1 MIYMFITNE
10 PDMAEYAW
18 ESGVHRI
25 FVDMEWMGKYERQ
38 GFLDTHM
45 ALSTSDDVAAI
56 RKRLPDAEIMTRINP
71 VHSESHMEIDASIE
85 AGTDVIMLPMFTTSD
100 EVERV
105 IRLIDGRVR
114 LCLLLETP
122 QALARIDDI
131 LEYSAGIDEIHLG
144 LNDLH
149 LGMGL
154 DFMFELL
161 SGGMVEYAAR
171 KILQHDIRFG
181 FGGVARV
188 GRKDAVPARLILGEH
203 VRLQS
208 EMVILSRAFR
218 MGINDVQ
225 ELKTKINLPNEIKR
239 MDECLAG
246 FRKSSTKQLEDN
258 RRKLVI
264 AVRNFLSSKRE
275 ALAV

>member
-56 RKRLPDAEIMTRINP
+56 RNRLPDAEIMTRINP
-71 VHSESHMEIDASIE
+71 VHPESFMEIDASIE
-85 AGTDVIMLPMFTTSD
+85 AGTDLIMLPMFNTAE
-100 EVERV
+100 EVEKV
-105 IRLIDGRVR
+105 IRIIDGRVR

-122 QALARIDDI
+122 QALTRIDDI

-161 SGGMVEYAAR
+161 SGGIVEYAAR
-171 KILQHDIRFG
+171 KIQQHDIRFG

-203 VRLQS
+203 IRLHS

-218 MGINDVQ
+218 MGINDVA
-225 ELKTKINLPNEIKR
+225 ELKTKVNLPNEIKR
-239 MDECLAG
+239 LDECVES
-246 FRKSSTKQLEDN
+246 FRKSSQKQLEDN

-264 AVRNFLSSKRE
+264 AVRNFVSSKRE
-275 ALAV
+275 SIVA

>member
-1 MIYMFITNE
+1 MIYMFITND

-45 ALSTSDDVAAI
+45 ALSTSEDVSAI
-56 RKRLPDAEIMTRINP
+56 RKRLPEAEIMTRINP
-71 VHSESHMEIDASIE
+71 VHSESFMEIDAAIE
-85 AGTDVIMLPMFTTSD
+85 AGTDLIMLPMFNTAD
-100 EVERV
+100 EVEKV

-114 LCLLLETP
+114 LNLLLETP
-122 QALARIDDI
+122 QALTRIDDI

-161 SGGMVEYAAR
+161 SGGIVEYAAR
-171 KILQHDIRFG
+171 KIQNHDIRFG
-181 FGGVARV
+181 FGGIARV
-188 GRKDAVPARLILGEH
+188 GRKDAVPARLIMGEH
-203 VRLQS
+203 VRLGS
-208 EMVILSRAFR
+208 EMVILSRSFR
-218 MGINDVQ
+218 LGINDVK
-225 ELKTKINLPNEIKR
+225 ELRSRINLRNEVER
-239 MDECLAG
+239 LDECHNN
-246 FRKSSTKQLEDN
+246 FRKNSAKQLEEN

-264 AVRNFLSSKRE
+264 AVRNFVSSKRE
-275 ALAV
+275 ELTV

>member
-10 PDMAEYAW
+10 PDMAQYAW

-56 RKRLPDAEIMTRINP
+56 RNRLPDAEIMTRINP
-71 VHSESHMEIDASIE
+71 VHSESYMEIDASIE
-85 AGTDVIMLPMFTTSD
+85 AGTDVIMLPMFNTAD
-100 EVERV
+100 EVEKV

-122 QALARIDDI
+122 QALTRIDDI

-161 SGGMVEYAAR
+161 SGGIVEYVAR
-171 KILQHDIRFG
+171 KIQQHDIRFG

-188 GRKDAVPARLILGEH
+188 GRKDAVPAKLIIGEH
-203 VRLQS
+203 IRLHS

-218 MGINDVQ
+218 MGINDVA
-225 ELKTKINLPNEIKR
+225 ELKSKINLTNEIKR
-239 MDECLAG
+239 LDECVES
-246 FRKSSTKQLEDN
+246 FRKVSQKQLEDN

-264 AVRNFLSSKRE
+264 AVRNFVSSKRE
-275 ALAV
+275 SIVA

>member
-10 PDMAEYAW
+10 PDMAQYAW

-56 RKRLPDAEIMTRINP
+56 RNRLPEAEIMTRINP
-71 VHSESHMEIDASIE
+71 VHSESYIEIDSSIE
-85 AGTDVIMLPMFTTSD
+85 AGTDVIMLPMFNTAD
-100 EVERV
+100 EVEKT

-122 QALARIDDI
+122 QALTRIDDI
-131 LEYSAGIDEIHLG
+131 LEFSAGIDEIHLG

-161 SGGMVEYAAR
+161 SGGIVDYAAR
-171 KILQHDIRFG
+171 KIQNHDIRFG

-188 GRKDAVPARLILGEH
+188 GRKDAVPAKMILGEH
-203 VRLQS
+203 VRLHS

-218 MGINDVQ
+218 MGINDIN
-225 ELKTKINLPNEIKR
+225 ELKDKVNLPNEIKR
-239 MDECLAG
+239 LDECVEG
-246 FRKSSTKQLEDN
+246 FRKASQKHLEDN
-258 RRKLVI
+258 RRKLII
-264 AVRNFLSSKRE
+264 AVRNFVSSKRE
-275 ALAV
+275 AVAV

>member
-10 PDMAEYAW
+10 PEMAQYAW
-18 ESGVHRI
+18 ESGVNRI

-56 RKRLPDAEIMTRINP
+56 RNRLPDAEIMTRINP
-71 VHSESHMEIDASIE
+71 VHPESHMEINSSIE
-85 AGTDVIMLPMFTTSD
+85 AGTDVIMLPMFNTAE
-100 EVERV
+100 EVEKT

-114 LCLLLETP
+114 LCLLLVTP
-122 QALARIDDI
+122 QALTRIDDI

-161 SGGMVEYAAR
+161 SGGIVEYAAR
-171 KILQHDIRFG
+171 KIQQHDIRFG

-188 GRKDAVPARLILGEH
+188 GRKDAVPAKLILGEH
-203 VRLQS
+203 IRLHS

-218 MGINDVQ
+218 MGINDVK
-225 ELKTKINLPNEIKR
+225 ELKSKIDLPNEIKR
-239 MDECLAG
+239 LDECLDG
-246 FRKSSTKQLEDN
+246 FRKSSQKQLEDN

-264 AVRNFLSSKRE
+264 AVRNFLTTKRE
-275 ALAV
+275 ALTV

>member
-18 ESGVHRI
+18 NSGVNRI

-56 RKRLPDAEIMTRINP
+56 RNRLPEAEIMTRINP
-71 VHSESHMEIDASIE
+71 VHSESYMEIDSSIE
-85 AGTDVIMLPMFTTSD
+85 AGTDVIMLPMFKTAD
-100 EVERV
+100 EVEKT

-122 QALARIDDI
+122 EALTRIDDI

-149 LGMGL
+149 LSMGL

-171 KILQHDIRFG
+171 KIQNHDIRFG

-188 GRKDAVPARLILGEH
+188 GRKDAVPAKLILGEH
-203 VRLQS
+203 IRLHS

-218 MGINDVQ
+218 MGINDVS
-225 ELKTKINLPNEIKR
+225 ELKDKINLPNEIKR
-239 MDECLAG
+239 LDECLDG
-246 FRKSSTKQLEDN
+246 FRKSNDKQLEEN

-264 AVRNFLSSKRE
+264 AVRNFVSSKRE
-275 ALAV
+275 AMTV

>member
-10 PDMAEYAW
+10 PDMAQYAW
-18 ESGVHRI
+18 ESGVNRI
-25 FVDMEWMGKYERQ
+25 FVDMGWMGKYERQ

-45 ALSTSDDVAAI
+45 ALSTSDDVGAI

-71 VHSESHMEIDASIE
+71 VHPESYMEIDASIE
-85 AGTDVIMLPMFTTSD
+85 AGTDLIMLPMFNTAD
-100 EVERV
+100 EVEKV

-122 QALARIDDI
+122 QALTRIDDI

-161 SGGMVEYAAR
+161 SGGIVEYAAR
-171 KILQHDIRFG
+171 KIQQHDIRFG

-188 GRKDAVPARLILGEH
+188 GRKDAVPAKLILGEH
-203 VRLQS
+203 IRLHS

-218 MGINDVQ
+218 MGINDVT
-225 ELKTKINLPNEIKR
+225 ELKSKINLPNEIKR
-239 MDECLAG
+239 LDECLDG
-246 FRKSSTKQLEDN
+246 FRKSSQKQLEDN

-275 ALAV
+275 ALTV

>member
-1 MIYMFITNE
+1 MKYIFITND

-18 ESGVHRI
+18 QSGVNRI

-56 RKRLPDAEIMTRINP
+56 RNRLPDAEIMTRINP
-71 VHSESHMEIDASIE
+71 VHSETHMEIDASIE
-85 AGTDVIMLPMFTTSD
+85 AGTDVIMLPMFTTAD
-100 EVERV
+100 EVEKT

-122 QALARIDDI
+122 QALARIDEI
-131 LEYSAGIDEIHLG
+131 LEHSAGIDEIHLG

-149 LGMGL
+149 LGMKL

-161 SGGMVEYAAR
+161 SGGLVEYAAR
-171 KILQHDIRFG
+171 KIQQHNIKFG

-188 GRKDAVPARLILGEH
+188 GRKDAVPAKLILGEH
-203 VRLQS
+203 VRLDS

-218 MGINDVQ
+218 LGINDVT
-225 ELKTKINLPNEIKR
+225 ELKSKINLSNEIKR
-239 MDECLAG
+239 LDECIEA
-246 FRKSSTKQLEDN
+246 FRQSGPEKLEDN
-258 RRKLVI
+258 RGKLVS
-264 AVRNFLSSKRE
+264 AVRNFLTSKRE
-275 ALAV
+275 ALTV

>member
-56 RKRLPDAEIMTRINP
+56 RNRLPDAEIMTRINP
-71 VHSESHMEIDASIE
+71 VHPESFMEIDASIE
-85 AGTDVIMLPMFTTSD
+85 AGTDVIMLPMFNTAE
-100 EVERV
+100 EVEKV
-105 IRLIDGRVR
+105 IRIIDGRVR

-122 QALARIDDI
+122 QALTRIDDI

-161 SGGMVEYAAR
+161 SGGIVEYAAR
-171 KILQHDIRFG
+171 KIQQHDIRFG

-188 GRKDAVPARLILGEH
+188 GRKDAVPAKLILGEH
-203 VRLQS
+203 IRLHS

-218 MGINDVQ
+218 MGINDVA
-225 ELKTKINLPNEIKR
+225 ELKTKVNLPNEIKR
-239 MDECLAG
+239 LDECVEG
-246 FRKSSTKQLEDN
+246 FRKSSRKQLEDN

-264 AVRNFLSSKRE
+264 AVRNFVSSKRE
-275 ALAV
+275 SIVA

>member
-1 MIYMFITNE
+1 MIYMFITND

-45 ALSTSDDVAAI
+45 ALSTSEDVTAI
-56 RKRLPDAEIMTRINP
+56 RNRLPDAEIMTRINP
-71 VHSESHMEIDASIE
+71 VHSESFMEINASIE
-85 AGTDVIMLPMFTTSD
+85 AGTDVIMLPMFNTAD
-100 EVERV
+100 EVEKV

-122 QALARIDDI
+122 QALTRIDDI

-161 SGGMVEYAAR
+161 SGGIVEYAAR
-171 KILQHDIRFG
+171 KIQNHDIRFG
-181 FGGVARV
+181 FGGISRV
-188 GRKDAVPARLILGEH
+188 GRKDAVSSKLIIGEH
-203 VRLQS
+203 IRLGS

-218 MGINDVQ
+218 MGINDVA
-225 ELKTKINLPNEIKR
+225 ELRGKINLRTEITR
-239 MDECLAG
+239 VDECVNN
-246 FRKSSTKQLEDN
+246 FRNFSKKQLEEN

-264 AVRNFLSSKRE
+264 AVRNFVSSKRE
-275 ALAV
+275 EMTV

>member
-56 RKRLPDAEIMTRINP
+56 RNRLPDAEIMTRINP
-71 VHSESHMEIDASIE
+71 VHPESFMEIDASIE
-85 AGTDVIMLPMFTTSD
+85 AGTDVIMLPMFNTAE
-100 EVERV
+100 EVEKV
-105 IRLIDGRVR
+105 IRIIDGRVR

-122 QALARIDDI
+122 QALTRIDDI

-161 SGGMVEYAAR
+161 SGGIVEYAAR
-171 KILQHDIRFG
+171 KIQQHDIRFG

-188 GRKDAVPARLILGEH
+188 GRKDAVPAKLILGEH
-203 VRLQS
+203 IRLHS

-218 MGINDVQ
+218 MGINDVA
-225 ELKTKINLPNEIKR
+225 ELKTKVNLPNEIKR
-239 MDECLAG
+239 LDECVES
-246 FRKSSTKQLEDN
+246 FRKSSRKQLEDN

-264 AVRNFLSSKRE
+264 AVRNFVSSKRE
-275 ALAV
+275 SIVA

>member
-10 PDMAEYAW
+10 PDMAQYAW
-18 ESGVHRI
+18 ESGVNRI

-45 ALSTSDDVAAI
+45 ALSTSDAVGAI

-71 VHSESHMEIDASIE
+71 VHPESYMEIDASIE
-85 AGTDVIMLPMFTTSD
+85 AGTDLIMLPMFNTAD
-100 EVERV
+100 EVEKV

-122 QALARIDDI
+122 QALTRIDDI

-161 SGGMVEYAAR
+161 SGGIVEYAAR
-171 KILQHDIRFG
+171 KIQQHDIRFG

-188 GRKDAVPARLILGEH
+188 GRKDAVPAKLILGEH
-203 VRLQS
+203 IRLHS

-218 MGINDVQ
+218 MGINDVT
-225 ELKTKINLPNEIKR
+225 ELKSKINLPNEIKR
-239 MDECLAG
+239 LDECLDG
-246 FRKSSTKQLEDN
+246 FRKSSQKQLEDN

-275 ALAV
+275 ALTV

>member
-10 PDMAEYAW
+10 PDMAQYAW
-18 ESGVHRI
+18 ESGVNRI

-45 ALSTSDDVAAI
+45 ALSTSDDVGAI

-71 VHSESHMEIDASIE
+71 VHPESYMEIDASIE
-85 AGTDVIMLPMFTTSD
+85 AGTDLIMLPMFNTAD
-100 EVERV
+100 EVEKV

-122 QALARIDDI
+122 QALTRIDDI

-161 SGGMVEYAAR
+161 SGGIVEYAAR
-171 KILQHDIRFG
+171 KIQQHDIRFG

-188 GRKDAVPARLILGEH
+188 GRKDAVPAKLILGEH
-203 VRLQS
+203 IRLHS

-218 MGINDVQ
+218 MGINDVT
-225 ELKTKINLPNEIKR
+225 ELKSKINLPNEIKR
-239 MDECLAG
+239 LDECLDG
-246 FRKSSTKQLEDN
+246 FRKSSQKQLEDN

-275 ALAV
+275 ALTV

>member
-10 PDMAEYAW
+10 PDMAQYAW

-56 RKRLPDAEIMTRINP
+56 RNRLPDAEIMTRINP
-71 VHSESHMEIDASIE
+71 VHSESYMEIDASIE
-85 AGTDVIMLPMFTTSD
+85 AGTDVIMLPMFNTAD
-100 EVERV
+100 EVEKV

-122 QALARIDDI
+122 QALTRIDDI

-161 SGGMVEYAAR
+161 SGGIVEYVAR

-188 GRKDAVPARLILGEH
+188 GRKDAVPAKLIIGEH
-203 VRLQS
+203 IRLHS

-218 MGINDVQ
+218 MGINDVA
-225 ELKTKINLPNEIKR
+225 ELKSKINLTNEIKR
-239 MDECLAG
+239 LDECVES
-246 FRKSSTKQLEDN
+246 FRKVSQKQLEDN

-264 AVRNFLSSKRE
+264 AVRNFVSSKRE
-275 ALAV
+275 SIVA

>member
-1 MIYMFITNE
+1 MIYMFITND

-45 ALSTSDDVAAI
+45 ALSTSDDVGAI

-71 VHSESHMEIDASIE
+71 VHPESYMEIDASIE
-85 AGTDVIMLPMFTTSD
+85 AGTDLIMLPMFNTAD
-100 EVERV
+100 EVEKV

-122 QALARIDDI
+122 QALTRIDDI

-161 SGGMVEYAAR
+161 SGGIVEYAAR
-171 KILQHDIRFG
+171 KIQQHDIRFG

-188 GRKDAVPARLILGEH
+188 GRKDAVPAKLILGEH
-203 VRLQS
+203 IRLHS

-218 MGINDVQ
+218 MGINDVT
-225 ELKTKINLPNEIKR
+225 ELKSKINLPNEIKR
-239 MDECLAG
+239 LDECLDG
-246 FRKSSTKQLEDN
+246 FRKSSQKQLEDN

-275 ALAV
+275 ALTV

>member
-1 MIYMFITNE
+1 MIYMFITND
-10 PDMAEYAW
+10 PDMAVYAVK
-18 ESGVHRI
+18 SGVNRI

-56 RKRLPDAEIMTRINP
+56 RERLPDAEIMTRINP
-71 VHSESHMEIDASIE
+71 VHTETAVEIDAAIN
-85 AGTDVIMLPMFTTSD
+85 AGTDVIMLPMFNTAD
-100 EVERV
+100 EVEKV
-105 IRLIDGRVR
+105 IRLIDGRIR

-122 QALARIDDI
+122 QSLTRIDDI

-154 DFMFELL
+154 GFMFELL
-161 SGGMVEYAAR
+161 SGGIVEYAAR
-171 KILQHDIRFG
+171 KIHNHDIRFG
-181 FGGVARV
+181 FGGIARV
-188 GRKDAVPARLILGEH
+188 GRKGPVPAKLILGEH
-203 VRLQS
+203 VRLGS

-218 MGINDVQ
+218 MGLNDVE
-225 ELKTKINLPNEIKR
+225 ELKSKINLRNEIIR
-239 MDECLAG
+239 LDECLDS
-246 FRKSSTKQLEDN
+246 FRRSTPKQLEEN

-264 AVRNFLSSKRE
+264 AVRNFVSAKRE
-275 ALAV
+275 HVAV

>member
-1 MIYMFITNE
+1 MIYIFITND

-18 ESGVHRI
+18 QSGVNRI

-56 RKRLPDAEIMTRINP
+56 RNRLPDAEIMTRINP
-71 VHSESHMEIDASIE
+71 VHSETHMEIDASIE
-85 AGTDVIMLPMFTTSD
+85 AGTDVIMLPMFTTAD
-100 EVERV
+100 EVEKT

-122 QALARIDDI
+122 QALTRIDEI
-131 LEYSAGIDEIHLG
+131 LEHSAGIDEIHLG

-149 LGMGL
+149 LGMKL

-161 SGGMVEYAAR
+161 SGGLVEYAAR
-171 KILQHDIRFG
+171 KIQQHNIKFG

-188 GRKDAVPARLILGEH
+188 GRKDAVPAKLILGEH
-203 VRLQS
+203 VRLDS

-218 MGINDVQ
+218 LGINDVT
-225 ELKTKINLPNEIKR
+225 ELKSKINLSNEIKR
-239 MDECLAG
+239 LDECIEA
-246 FRKSSTKQLEDN
+246 FRQSGPEKLEDN
-258 RRKLVI
+258 RGKLVS
-264 AVRNFLSSKRE
+264 AVRNFLTSKRE
-275 ALAV
+275 ALTV

>member
-10 PDMAEYAW
+10 PDMAEFAW
-18 ESGVHRI
+18 NSGVNRI

-56 RKRLPDAEIMTRINP
+56 RNRLPEAEIMTRINP
-71 VHSESHMEIDASIE
+71 VHSESYMEIDSSIE
-85 AGTDVIMLPMFTTSD
+85 AGTDVIMLPMFKTAD
-100 EVERV
+100 EVEKT

-122 QALARIDDI
+122 EALTRIDDI

-149 LGMGL
+149 LSMGL

-171 KILQHDIRFG
+171 KIQNHDIRFG

-188 GRKDAVPARLILGEH
+188 GRKDAVPAKLILGEH
-203 VRLQS
+203 IRLHS

-218 MGINDVQ
+218 MGINDVS
-225 ELKTKINLPNEIKR
+225 ELKDKINLPNEIKR
-239 MDECLAG
+239 LDECLDG
-246 FRKSSTKQLEDN
+246 FRKSNDKQLEEN

-264 AVRNFLSSKRE
+264 AVRNFVSSKRE
-275 ALAV
+275 AMTV

>member
-10 PDMAEYAW
+10 PDMAEFAW
-18 ESGVHRI
+18 KSGVNRI

-56 RKRLPDAEIMTRINP
+56 RNRLPDAEIMTRINA
-71 VHSESHMEIDASIE
+71 VHSESHMEIDSSIE
-85 AGTDVIMLPMFTTSD
+85 AGTDVIMLPMFNTAD
-100 EVERV
+100 EVEKT

-122 QALARIDDI
+122 QALTRIDDI

-161 SGGMVEYAAR
+161 SGGIVEYAAR
-171 KILQHDIRFG
+171 KIHNHDIRFG
-181 FGGVARV
+181 FGGIARV
-188 GRKDAVPARLILGEH
+188 GRKDAVPAKLILGEH
-203 VRLQS
+203 IRLHS
-208 EMVILSRAFR
+208 EMVILSRSFR
-218 MGINDVQ
+218 MGINDVE
-225 ELKTKINLPNEIKR
+225 ELKSRINLPNEIKR
-239 MDECLAG
+239 LDECLDG
-246 FRKSSTKQLEDN
+246 FRKSSQKQLEDN

-275 ALAV
+275 ALTV

>member
-18 ESGVHRI
+18 NSGVNRI

-56 RKRLPDAEIMTRINP
+56 RNRLPEAEIMTRINP
-71 VHSESHMEIDASIE
+71 VHSESNMEIDASIE
-85 AGTDVIMLPMFTTSD
+85 AGTDVIMLPMFNTAD
-100 EVERV
+100 EVEKT

-122 QALARIDDI
+122 QALTRIDDI
-131 LEYSAGIDEIHLG
+131 LEFSAGIDEIHLG

-161 SGGMVEYAAR
+161 SGGIVEYVAR
-171 KILQHDIRFG
+171 KVQNHDIRFG

-188 GRKDAVPARLILGEH
+188 GRKDAVPAKLILGEH
-203 VRLQS
+203 IRLHS

-218 MGINDVQ
+218 MGINDVN
-225 ELKTKINLPNEIKR
+225 ELKDKVNLHNEIKR
-239 MDECLAG
+239 LDECVEG
-246 FRKSSTKQLEDN
+246 FRKSSQKQLEDN
-258 RRKLVI
+258 RRKLII
-264 AVRNFLSSKRE
+264 AVRNFVSSKRE
-275 ALAV
+275 AVAV